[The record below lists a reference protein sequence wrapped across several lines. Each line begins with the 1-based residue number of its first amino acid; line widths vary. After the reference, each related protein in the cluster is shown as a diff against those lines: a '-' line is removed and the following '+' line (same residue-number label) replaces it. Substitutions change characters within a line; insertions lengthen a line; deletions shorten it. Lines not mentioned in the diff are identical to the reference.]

1 MSNITFVLFT
11 FNEEK
16 RIEYIVRNLHPYG
29 EVFLLDGGSTD
40 KTQEIGEKL
49 GAKFFLRPDRVTV
62 QVENQTNFEFI
73 KSIVKTPWIFWSY
86 VDNFLP
92 KSLLEKLTEVSKQN
106 HFKYVFVPID
116 TFLFG
121 DTAHPVIRASYPSF
135 FQKEYMD
142 FSDNRI
148 HGMGKF
154 SGSKDEILH
163 LPVTAEYAMKHLSLY
178 DLTKFVQGHVRYA
191 DAEARDRI
199 AHGEHFSFWHMVASM
214 ANYFRLFYIRGYKAG
229 LKGFFAAMLY
239 SYFRFMVWMRIYEIE
254 NGLNLDSIEGEFGK
268 EKKRMVEEVEGSTK

>member
-11 FNEEK
+11 FNEEH
-16 RIEYIVRNLHPYG
+16 RIEYIVRNLRPYG

-40 KTQEIGEKL
+40 KTQEIGEKF

-62 QVENQTNFEFI
+62 QVENQANFDFI

-92 KSLLEKLTEVSKQN
+92 KALLKKLTEVSKQDK
-106 HFKYVFVPID
+106 FKSVYVPID
-116 TFLFG
+116 TYLFG
-121 DTAHPVIRASYPSF
+121 DTVHPIIRASYACF

-142 FSDNRI
+142 FSSNRI

-154 SGSKDEILH
+154 TGNKDEVLH
-163 LPVTAEYAMKHLSLY
+163 IPVTTEYAMKHFSLY

-191 DAEARDRI
+191 EPEARDRI
-199 AHGEHFSFWHMVASM
+199 AHGEHFSFWHMLASM
-214 ANYFRLFYIRGYKAG
+214 ANYFRLFYRRGYKAG
-229 LKGFFAAMLY
+229 IKGFFAAMLY
-239 SYFRFMVWMRIYEIE
+239 TFFRFMVWMRVYEIE
-254 NGLNLDSIEGEFGK
+254 NGQTLESIEADFAK
-268 EKKRMVEEVEGSTK
+268 EKKRMVEEVESK